1 MKQRINEYLLIDDSS
16 GEPKVQCTKCQHVLC
31 SAKENYK
38 EHALVSENPLTKIGP
53 QYSKTRR
60 FILREFYCPG
70 CATMLD
76 VEMCLKGSPPIWDV
90 QLELK

>member
-1 MKQRINEYLLIDDSS
+1 MNQRINEYLVINDSS
-16 GEPKVQCTKCQHVLC
+16 GEAKVQCTKCQHVLC

-53 QYSKTRR
+53 QYSDTKR

-70 CATMLD
+70 CFALLG
-76 VEMCLKGSPPIWDV
+76 V
-90 QLELK
+90 